1 MAVISLNNCF
11 PEAADG
17 TRAPLPKQAN
27 FMSVVLDPK
36 GPKYTLY
43 CGGVGSGKTLIGCI
57 TMLSLALMYPGDY
70 LIARQFMPQ
79 LKDTTLKTFLEICP
93 PELIHEHR
101 IADGIVRIK
110 TAGGKL
116 SNVLFRQLE
125 ESDKLRSLNLSGF
138 YIDES
143 SQVSEA
149 AFMLLQ
155 GRLRGPGLR
164 KGFLTTNPNGHDWQY
179 SWFVK
184 QDMFKADQAE
194 SLRKQFKL
202 IKAPS
207 TENVHLPDDYL
218 SIAMH
223 TWSPERIKREIE
235 GSFDAF
241 EGMVYHE
248 FRRDTH
254 VIQPFVVPKEW
265 TRVMGMDH
273 GYRNPAAAVWGAI
286 DYDDNIYIYREFYE
300 REWLIEEI
308 CKGNAKKNKPGILQ
322 LGKGE
327 KISQA
332 RIDPS
337 TRAVRGISGLSD
349 WDTYLEHLPKD
360 FPLMLANNDKTP
372 GIDRVKSYLKI
383 REDNNKPRIFIFNTC
398 TNLIDEMSQYRY
410 QELSTGQSGKIN
422 EKEEPVKSKDHA
434 LDALRYLV
442 MSRPEP
448 PKVTKEDF
456 IEKNRGTLAGS
467 LAADLKEARNPTPTD
482 IFEDF

>member
-1 MAVISLNNCF
+1 MATISLNNCF
-11 PEAADG
+11 PESTSGARG
-17 TRAPLPKQAN
+17 PLPKQST
-27 FMSVVLDPK
+27 FMQSVLDPT
-36 GPKYTLY
+36 GSKYALY
-43 CGGVGSGKTLIGCI
+43 IGGIGSGKSLIGCI
-57 TMLSLALMYPGDY
+57 SMLALAIQYPGDY
-70 LIARQFMPQ
+70 LIGRQYMPE
-79 LKDTTLKTFLEICP
+79 LKITTLKTFLEICP
-93 PELIHEHR
+93 PELIHEYR
-101 IADGIVRIK
+101 VADGIIRIK
-110 TAGGKL
+110 AAGGKL
-116 SNVLFRQLE
+116 SNVIFRQLE

-138 YIDES
+138 YVDEA

-149 AFMLLQ
+149 SFMLLQ

-164 KGFLTTNPNGHDWQY
+164 KGFLTSNPNGHDWLY

-184 QDMFKADQAE
+184 QDMFASGKE
-194 SLRKQFKL
+194 EYKRQFKL
-202 IKAPS
+202 VKAPS
-207 TENVHLPDDYL
+207 TENVHLPEGYVEGMM
-218 SIAMH
+218 A

-254 VIQPFVVPKEW
+254 VIQPFVIPKEW
-265 TRVMGMDH
+265 TRIMGMDH
-273 GYRNPAAAVWGAI
+273 GYRNPAAAVWGAV

-327 KISQA
+327 KIQQA

-337 TRAVRGISGLSD
+337 TRAVRGIAGLSD

-372 GIDRVKSYLKI
+372 GIDRVKSYLKV
-383 REDNNKPRIFIFNTC
+383 REDNNKPRLFIFNTC
-398 TNLIDEMSQYRY
+398 ENLIDEMSQYRY
-410 QELSTGQSGKIN
+410 QELTTGQSGKVN

-448 PKVTKEDF
+448 PKVEKTNF

-467 LAADLKEARNPTPTD
+467 LAADLQDARNPQPKD
-482 IFEDF
+482 IFGDF